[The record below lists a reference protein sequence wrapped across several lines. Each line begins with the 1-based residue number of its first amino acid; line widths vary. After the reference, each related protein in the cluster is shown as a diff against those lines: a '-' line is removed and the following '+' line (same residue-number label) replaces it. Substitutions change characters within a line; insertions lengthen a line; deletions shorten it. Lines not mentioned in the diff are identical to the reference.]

1 MDFFNENHSVIFNGH
16 TYQSEFFK
24 DLFQAKRSVV
34 ISTAKLWFAK
44 RSFMLDVLKGLLARG
59 VEVVTFIKSNLEKE
73 KLLKGTGEVLEL
85 MTYWLLILQSST
97 NL

>member
-1 MDFFNENHSVIFNGH
+1 
-16 TYQSEFFK
+16 
-24 DLFQAKRSVV
+24 
-34 ISTAKLWFAK
+34 
-44 RSFMLDVLKGLLARG
+44 MLDVLKGLLAWG

-73 KLLKGTGEVLEL
+73 KLLKGTGEILEL